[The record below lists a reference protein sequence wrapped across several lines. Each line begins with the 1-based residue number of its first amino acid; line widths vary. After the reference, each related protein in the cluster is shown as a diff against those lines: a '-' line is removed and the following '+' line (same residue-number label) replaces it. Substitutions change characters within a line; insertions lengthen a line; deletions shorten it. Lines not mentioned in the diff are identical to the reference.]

1 MAGWLSSK
9 LRLAETFLNQVDAT
23 AALSLTD
30 LKHELAH
37 VRPSP
42 HPPLRSLW
50 SPQEIPRDDGG
61 GP

>member
-9 LRLAETFLNQVDAT
+9 LRIAETFLNQVDAT
-23 AALSLTD
+23 AALSLTE

-42 HPPLRSLW
+42 HPPPPLPLVAAGDSTR
-50 SPQEIPRDDGG
+50 
-61 GP
+61 